1 MRVRIVPEQLNHDGA
16 LLDAVFRLRHTVF
29 GERCQWDVQSLHGRE
44 IDQFD
49 TAAACYGVSLG
60 RDGVLNGT
68 YRLLPTTGPNMLRD
82 VFPELLHGQPAPEDP
97 RILESSRFAVLPPAE
112 FPSAR
117 TGILYVSADLL
128 ASQVR
133 YCLEN
138 DIHTVVSVTDVRFE
152 KVLRQCGLSCE
163 RYGEPIRIGKSLAVA
178 GWMRPTEEELRRVE
192 SRRDALAE
200 MAVPVTSPVR
210 PSVAA

>member
-1 MRVRIVPEQLNHDGA
+1 MPVRIVPESYSHDGS

-49 TAAACYGVSLG
+49 TAEAIYGVSVG
-60 RDGVLNGT
+60 RGGVLNGT
-68 YRLLPTTGPNMLRD
+68 YRLLPTTGPYMLRD
-82 VFPELLHGQPAPEDP
+82 IFPELLHGQPAPEDP
-97 RILESSRFAVLPPAE
+97 GILESSRFAVLPPAE
-112 FPSAR
+112 FPTRA
-117 TGILYVSADLL
+117 GILFVSADLL
-128 ASQVR
+128 ASQLR
-133 YCLEN
+133 TCLEMGV
-138 DIHTVVSVTDVRFE
+138 HTVVSVTDVRFE
-152 KVLRQCGLSCE
+152 KVLRQCGLGCE

-192 SRRDALAE
+192 ARRDEYAAAALAE
-200 MAVPVTSPVR
+200 R